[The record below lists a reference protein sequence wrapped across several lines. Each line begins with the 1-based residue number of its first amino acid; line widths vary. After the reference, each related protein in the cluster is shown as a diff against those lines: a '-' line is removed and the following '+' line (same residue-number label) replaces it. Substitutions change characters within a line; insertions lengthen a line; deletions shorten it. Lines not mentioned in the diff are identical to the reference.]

1 MAWTSRGLAGR
12 VGVRARALHV
22 VWCALTRRLSHVW
35 FSFRNLNRMSII
47 LIGVNHKTAPVEI
60 RERLAFTDE
69 ACAAGLRRLVDGE
82 VVREGLIVSTC
93 NRVEIL
99 SATTAEQ
106 TESGA
111 GRLAQFLDTAAN
123 LPAGFLTNH
132 LYRHTDEEAVRHLFR
147 VASSLDSIVVGE
159 PQVLGQ
165 VRHAY
170 SVAVEAGTAG
180 RVLNRLVHHTFRV
193 AKRVR
198 NETGI
203 AGNAVSISYMAVE
216 LGKKIFSSL
225 KGCRVMLIG
234 AGEMAELSARHLVN
248 AGAGRVVIANRTEAT
263 AQQLATEFG
272 ATTVSLDYMDKFLVE
287 ADVVICSTGAPDY
300 VLTAERTRKALERR
314 RNRPTCFIDISV
326 PRNIEPAVSKIPNVF
341 LFDIDDLESVITSN
355 IREREREA
363 ERAELIVQ
371 SEVMQ
376 FQQKLRLLDLGPS
389 IGALRENMQNIAR
402 EELTR
407 QRKRLGP
414 LTQDQEAAIE
424 LLLMSTVNKISHPI
438 LNQMRRFYETSEP
451 EAVELPKDPFGLE
464 E

>member
-1 MAWTSRGLAGR
+1 
-12 VGVRARALHV
+12 
-22 VWCALTRRLSHVW
+22 
-35 FSFRNLNRMSII
+35 MSII

-60 RERLAFTDE
+60 RERLAFDDA
-69 ACAAGLRRLVDGE
+69 ACAAGLRTLVDGQ

-99 SATTAEQ
+99 SATANDHIDLGT
-106 TESGA
+106 
-111 GRLAQFLDTAAN
+111 GRVTQFLDTSGN
-123 LPAGFLTNH
+123 LPSGFLQDH

-147 VASSLDSIVVGE
+147 VASSLDSMVVGE

-180 RVLNRLVHHTFRV
+180 RVLNRLVHHTLRV

-198 NETGI
+198 TETGI
-203 AGNAVSISYMAVE
+203 AANAVSISYMAVE
-216 LGKKIFSSL
+216 LGKKIFGSL
-225 KGCRVMLIG
+225 KGCTVMLVG

-248 AGAGRVVIANRTEAT
+248 AGVSRVIIANRTEET
-263 AQQLATEFG
+263 ARQMAGEFG
-272 ATTVSLDYMDKFLVE
+272 ANAISLDQLDQFLSE
-287 ADVVICSTGAPDY
+287 TDVIICSTGAPDY
-300 VLTAERTRKALERR
+300 VLTEERTRKALERR

-326 PRNIEPAVSKIPNVF
+326 PRNIDPAVGKLPNVF

-376 FQQKLRLLDLGPS
+376 FQQSLRLMDIGPT
-389 IGALRENMQNIAR
+389 IGALREKMQEVAR
-402 EELTR
+402 AEMVR
-407 QRKRLGP
+407 QRKRLGA
-414 LTQDQEAAIE
+414 LTPEQETAIAA
-424 LLLMSTVNKISHPI
+424 LLMSTVNKISHPI
-438 LNQMRRFYETSEP
+438 LNQMRRFYETNETDDVQQ
-451 EAVELPKDPFGLE
+451 AKNNFDLE

>member
-1 MAWTSRGLAGR
+1 
-12 VGVRARALHV
+12 
-22 VWCALTRRLSHVW
+22 
-35 FSFRNLNRMSII
+35 MSI
-47 LIGVNHKTAPVEI
+47 LLVGVNHKTAPVEI
-60 RERLAFTDE
+60 RERLAFSDE
-69 ACAAGLRRLVDGE
+69 ACAIGLRQLVDGE
-82 VVREGLIVSTC
+82 IVREGLIVSTC

-99 SATTAEQ
+99 GATASDKLEFSAA
-106 TESGA
+106 
-111 GRLAQFLDTAAN
+111 RIAQFLDTSGS
-123 LPAGFLTNH
+123 LPAGFLSKH
-132 LYRHTDEEAVRHLFR
+132 LYSHTNEEAVRHLFR
-147 VASSLDSIVVGE
+147 VASSLDSMVVGE

-170 SVAVEAGTAG
+170 ALGVEAGTVG

-198 NETGI
+198 SETGI
-203 AGNAVSISYMAVE
+203 AANAVSISYMAVE
-216 LGKKIFSSL
+216 LGKKIFDSL
-225 KGCRVMLIG
+225 KGCSVLLIG

-248 AGAGRVVIANRTEAT
+248 AGAARVTIANRTEET
-263 AQQLATEFG
+263 ARQLADEFG
-272 ATTVSLDYMDKFLVE
+272 ATTVSFDQLDNVLHE

-300 VLTAERTRKALERR
+300 VVTEARTRKALERR

-326 PRNIEPAVSKIPNVF
+326 PRNIDPAVSNIPNVF

-376 FQQKLRLLDLGPS
+376 FQQKLRLMDIGPS
-389 IGALRENMQNIAR
+389 IGALKQNMQDVAR
-402 EELTR
+402 AELAR

-414 LTQDQEAAIE
+414 LTTDQEAAIE
-424 LLLMSTVNKISHPI
+424 SLLMSTVKKISHPF
-438 LNQMRRFYETSEP
+438 LSQMRRFYETGEP
-451 EAVELPKDPFGLE
+451 DETDIQKDFE

>member
-1 MAWTSRGLAGR
+1 
-12 VGVRARALHV
+12 
-22 VWCALTRRLSHVW
+22 
-35 FSFRNLNRMSII
+35 MSI
-47 LIGVNHKTAPVEI
+47 LLVGVNHKTAPVEI
-60 RERLAFTDE
+60 RERLAFNDE
-69 ACAAGLRRLVDGE
+69 ACAEGLRSLVDGE

-99 SATTAEQ
+99 SATASEQ
-106 TESGA
+106 LEFGT
-111 GRLAQFLDTAAN
+111 GRLTQFLDTSGR
-123 LPAGFLTNH
+123 LPTGFLDKH
-132 LYRHTDEEAVRHLFR
+132 LYRHTDEDAVRHLFR
-147 VASSLDSIVVGE
+147 VASSLDSMVVGE

-170 SVAVEAGTAG
+170 SLAVEAGTAG

-198 NETGI
+198 SETGI
-203 AGNAVSISYMAVE
+203 AANAVSISYMAVE
-216 LGKKIFSSL
+216 LGKKIFDTL
-225 KGCRVMLIG
+225 RGCTVMLIG

-248 AGAGRVVIANRTEAT
+248 AGVSRVVIANRTEET
-263 AQQLATEFG
+263 ARQVADEFG
-272 ATTVSLDYMDKFLVE
+272 AISVPLEQMDQFLAE

-300 VLTAERTRKALERR
+300 ILTAERTRKALERR
-314 RNRPTCFIDISV
+314 RNRPTCLIDISV
-326 PRNIEPAVSKIPNVF
+326 PRNIDPAAGNIPNVF
-341 LFDIDDLESVITSN
+341 LFDIDDLESVISSN

-376 FQQKLRLLDLGPS
+376 FQQTLRLLDVGPS
-389 IGALRENMQNIAR
+389 IGALREKLHDVAR
-402 EELTR
+402 AEMAR

-414 LTQDQEAAIE
+414 LTKEQEGAIE
-424 LLLMSTVNKISHPI
+424 SLLMSTVNKISHPI

-451 EAVELPKDPFGLE
+451 DTSQSPDDMFGLE

>member
-1 MAWTSRGLAGR
+1 
-12 VGVRARALHV
+12 
-22 VWCALTRRLSHVW
+22 
-35 FSFRNLNRMSII
+35 MSIL

-60 RERLAFTDE
+60 RERLAFNDE
-69 ACAAGLRRLVDGE
+69 ACANGLRELVDGV

-99 SATTAEQ
+99 GATATDQLEF
-106 TESGA
+106 SA
-111 GRLAQFLDTAAN
+111 GRVAEFLDTSGR
-123 LPAGFLTNH
+123 LPAGFLEKH
-132 LYRHTDEEAVRHLFR
+132 LYRHTDEQAVRHLFR
-147 VASSLDSIVVGE
+147 VASSLDSMVVGE

-170 SVAVEAGTAG
+170 SLAVEAGTAG
-180 RVLNRLVHHTFRV
+180 RILNRLVHHTFRV

-203 AGNAVSISYMAVE
+203 AASAVSISYMAVE
-216 LGKKIFSSL
+216 LGKKIFDSL
-225 KGCRVMLIG
+225 KGCTVMLIG

-248 AGAGRVVIANRTEAT
+248 AGVSRVVIANRTEET
-263 AQQLATEFG
+263 ARQIAEDFG
-272 ATTVSLDYMDKFLVE
+272 ATTVSLDQLDQFLSE
-287 ADVVICSTGAPDY
+287 PDVIICSTGAPDY
-300 VLTAERTRKALERR
+300 VLTEERVRKALERR

-326 PRNIEPAVSKIPNVF
+326 PRNIDPAVSKVPNVF
-341 LFDIDDLESVITSN
+341 LFDIDDLESVISSN

-376 FQQKLRLLDLGPS
+376 FQQKLRLMDVGPS
-389 IGALRENMQNIAR
+389 IGALRQNMQEVAR
-402 EELTR
+402 AELTR

-414 LTQDQEAAIE
+414 LTKEQEEAIE

-438 LNQMRRFYETSEP
+438 LNQMRRFYESND
-451 EAVELPKDPFGLE
+451 ADVDPKDPFGLE